1 MQVLKSERKGFKM
14 DIRLKKAAV
23 GFVGFLIFMVAC
35 TLISKSVYAYRLPMV
50 STCQPESKYI
60 EHKVEAEGI
69 VIPGGEKIV
78 TYQPGV
84 RIALMLVH
92 VGDRVEEGAELFQI
106 DLEDLKEIM
115 EEKKNEIS
123 QLSLQINAILENQ
136 ELARQKKELEL
147 ARAREDYDITARL
160 QDTQVGR
167 AMESYVQ
174 AEEDLEEE
182 GGQDALQD
190 ALQSAAYGEAD
201 ARAERDEAVKQ
212 AERKVEDLLLPEEI
226 SAELDRLNLEK
237 SQHSARL
244 QEYQKI
250 LEEQGMVTAPFGG
263 VVTEILTGA
272 GERVPDTAVLLLSDD
287 TLPCQLKVLLDQE
300 QKKYIGLGDQVSIK
314 MEGKSR
320 ELEKEIAYL
329 AESRSVPEKYEA
341 LIDLP
346 EKTGTPG
353 EAGTISKSQK
363 GEKYK
368 FCLPMEAIHTE
379 NDRSYV
385 YVLKER
391 EGILGEEYYIDE
403 MNVKVIDKNDHW
415 AAVEEGRLEK
425 ESRIILSSTGEMK
438 RGDTVR
444 WEGEN
449 LS

>member
-1 MQVLKSERKGFKM
+1 ME
-14 DIRLKKAAV
+14 IRMRENRKKAIA
-23 GFVGFLIFMVAC
+23 GFVGFLAFMAVC
-35 TLISKSVYAYRLPMV
+35 TLVAKSVYAYRLPMV

-69 VIPGGEKIV
+69 VIPGGEKTV

-84 RIALMLVH
+84 RIASVLVH
-92 VGDRVEEGAELFQI
+92 VGDRVEEGGELFRI
-106 DLEDLKEIM
+106 DLEDLEEIM

-123 QLSLQINAILENQ
+123 QLSLQIDAILENQ
-136 ELARQKKELEL
+136 EIARQKKELEL

-160 QDTQVGR
+160 QDTQIGR

-174 AEEDLEEE
+174 AEEDLGEE
-182 GGQDALQD
+182 GDQEELRS

-212 AERKVEDLLLPEEI
+212 AGRKVEDLLLPEEI
-226 SAELDRLNLEK
+226 SVELDRLNLEK
-237 SQHSARL
+237 SQHSAKL
-244 QEYQKI
+244 GEYQKI
-250 LEEQGMVTAPFGG
+250 FEDQGIVTAPFGG
-263 VVTEILTGA
+263 VVTEILAGP

-314 MEGKSR
+314 MERKSR
-320 ELEKEIAYL
+320 ELEEEIAYL
-329 AESRSVPEKYEA
+329 AESRSAPEKYEA

-353 EAGTISKSQK
+353 EAGTISKSQR

-368 FCLPMEAIHTE
+368 CCLPMEAIHTE

-385 YVLKER
+385 YVMKER
-391 EGILGEEYYIDE
+391 EGILGEEYYIEE

-415 AAVEEGRLEK
+415 AAIEEGRLDK

-449 LS
+449 TK